1 MSNTTPKDSNPS
13 DPFWEKTEGLFLQV
27 LFYYVWLEL
36 SLAELG
42 IGVNGDGKRAMD
54 ARVSKEVIFLPG
66 NVGGADDGDTQE
78 I

>member
-1 MSNTTPKDSNPS
+1 M
-13 DPFWEKTEGLFLQV
+13 
-27 LFYYVWLEL
+27 WLEL
-36 SLAELG
+36 SFAELG

-78 I
+78 V